1 MLNLTVN
8 EFQLIAEE
16 RAILV
21 YRDMPRKE
29 FEILFSN
36 KYSPETVYLDS

>member
-21 YRDMPRKE
+21 HRDMSRKE

-36 KYSPETVYLDS
+36 KYSPETAYLDS